1 MEGDWSWLL
10 ARQFTLLLPYMP
22 GQPNVLIVERDAHSA
37 VAVEVL
43 LKAAGY
49 EQVVIAPDAARAHAC
64 ARADLMLFAL
74 DAAQMSGQLALAR
87 ELQKRWQ
94 TPLVFLVDEGGRTEL
109 EKSAAVSPSGFVM
122 KPVDAQ
128 VLRVA
133 MDAAQR
139 LNQVEGR
146 LRRIE
151 SRLQEVQ
158 RLQSIGV
165 VAGGIAHEFNN
176 LLTGIYGAV
185 AVSRKELPDDSPV
198 GRRLD
203 TIEAAATRAADLTQR
218 LSVSAGDPAASR
230 VLLSLNELV
239 EESLA
244 LVRADFKRGVS
255 VQTGLAE
262 NLPAVRASDAQLR
275 QVVLNLVVNAAEAIG
290 DKPGCIRVLTYPKN
304 FVAPFVHE
312 EHELKPGEY
321 AVLEVTDNGC
331 GMDAMTQR
339 RIFDPLF
346 STKNTNRGLGL
357 ATVARIIRRHRGL
370 VTVESVRGQGS
381 CFKIFLPVQAGTL
394 PAFDTMPGLPVPDV
408 SVQPAKPAKPA
419 ETLNGVSG
427 TFMVV
432 DDDEGVRVMAKWII
446 EKSGG
451 TVVLARDGD
460 EALRIYK
467 ENPALYKLLLLDLTM
482 PRMGGLE
489 TMQKVRAIRPDQ
501 QIVIVTGHNEG
512 VLADEV
518 PEGDVGFMQKPFNP
532 DRLRTVLR
540 KYVSTN
546 GV

>member
-1 MEGDWSWLL
+1 MHS
-10 ARQFTLLLPYMP
+10 
-22 GQPNVLIVERDAHSA
+22 QPNVLIVDCDARSA
-37 VAVEVL
+37 VAAEVL
-43 LKAAGY
+43 LKAAGF
-49 EQVVIAPDAARAHAC
+49 EQVVIAPDAGRAHGC
-64 ARADLMLFAL
+64 ARPDLMLFAL
-74 DAAQMSGQLALAR
+74 DAAQMSGQLAQAR
-87 ELQKRWQ
+87 DLQKRWQ
-94 TPLVFLVDEGGRTEL
+94 TPVVFIVDDVVRAEL
-109 EKSAAVSPSGFVM
+109 EKTGLISPSGYVA
-122 KPVDAQ
+122 KPVGPQ

-133 MDAAQR
+133 IDAAQR
-139 LNQVEGR
+139 LNQVEAR

-185 AVSRKELPDDSPV
+185 AVSRKELPDNSPV
-198 GRRLD
+198 ARRLD

-218 LSVSAGDPAASR
+218 LSVPAGDASASR

-244 LVRADFKRGVS
+244 LLKADFKRGVS
-255 VQTGLAE
+255 LQTGLAE
-262 NLPAVRASDAQLR
+262 KLPTVKASDAQLR
-275 QVVLNLVVNAAEAIG
+275 QVVLNLVTNAAEAIG
-290 DKPGCIRVLTYPKN
+290 DKAGCIRVLTYSKN
-304 FVAPFVHE
+304 FAAPFVHQ

-331 GMDAMTQR
+331 GMDEMTQG

-346 STKNTNRGLGL
+346 STKNSNRGLGL
-357 ATVARIIRRHRGL
+357 ATVARIVRRHRGL
-370 VTVESVRGQGS
+370 ITVESFRGQGS
-381 CFKIFLPVQAGTL
+381 CFKVYIPVQSGTEPAVDTTPGFAQSTAPL
-394 PAFDTMPGLPVPDV
+394 PM
-408 SVQPAKPAKPA
+408 AKPTEA
-419 ETLNGVSG
+419 LNGVAG
-427 TFMVV
+427 KFMVV

-451 TVVLARDGD
+451 TVVTASDGD

-467 ENPALYKLLLLDLTM
+467 ESPHQYKLLLLDLTM

-489 TMQKVRAIRPDQ
+489 TMEKVRLIRPDQ

-512 VLADEV
+512 ALTEEV
-518 PEGDVGFMQKPFNP
+518 PEGHVGFLQKPFNP

-540 KYVSTN
+540 KYASAN
-546 GV
+546 GA